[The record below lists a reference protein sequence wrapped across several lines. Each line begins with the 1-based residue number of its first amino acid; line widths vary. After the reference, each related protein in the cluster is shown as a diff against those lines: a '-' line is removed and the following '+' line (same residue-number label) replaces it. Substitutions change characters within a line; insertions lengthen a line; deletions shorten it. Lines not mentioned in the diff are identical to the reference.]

1 MSLETFDSPDQLYLA
16 RGDDVN
22 PLRPLFTGDVVDD
35 VAIPGVQEAGMAAVI
50 AHPCSMRGRGAQL
63 GPRVL
68 VAAVEKH
75 SRIGRS
81 AWTEGHAGLMP
92 LPDLLE
98 AGGLWVARL
107 DDIGRARTKGVT
119 ASRRLAC
126 LSPFGINLM
135 QQRFIW
141 RMTRH
146 QVPTALLQE
155 ASAHTFEEADL
166 LEEWNDTICPA
177 GATPDQAAASFEA
190 FLRADCG
197 HGRTLQN
204 DLRDPQRRS
213 SVRIACRSE
222 ARRVADQLRPG
233 D

>member
-35 VAIPGVQEAGMAAVI
+35 VAIPASRSRYGGGYCASCHAREA
-50 AHPCSMRGRGAQL
+50 PTC
-63 GPRVL
+63 PRVL